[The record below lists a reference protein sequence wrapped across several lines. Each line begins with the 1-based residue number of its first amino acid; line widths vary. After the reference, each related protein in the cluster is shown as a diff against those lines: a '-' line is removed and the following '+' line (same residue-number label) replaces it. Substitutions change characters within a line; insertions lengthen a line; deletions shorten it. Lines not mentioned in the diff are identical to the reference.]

1 MALVLPVM
9 VRGINNLSD
18 ARYCAGM
25 GADCLT
31 FRLDPSWPDHLTPD
45 AVRELSGWVSGVQL
59 IGEFDGLPIEEINTL
74 AQACGLHAVLLHHRR
89 SPEELAGLTVP
100 ALKLIRWIP
109 DMLPE
114 DVDLRFREQA
124 PHYLG
129 FVMATPPAQLP
140 NSAELLRLTEQAR
153 TYPVWLGAGYA
164 PTDIRRFVETV
175 RPAGIVLEGGHEIKP
190 GLRDFEEMEAVF
202 EALEID

>member
-1 MALVLPVM
+1 MALIVPVM

-31 FRLDPSWPDHLTPD
+31 FRLDPSWADHLTPE
-45 AVRELSGWVSGVQL
+45 AVQELGGWVSGVQL
-59 IGEFDGLPIEEINTL
+59 IGEFDALPVAEINSL
-74 AQACGLHAVLLHHRR
+74 ARTCGLHAVLLHRR
-89 SPEELAGLTVP
+89 RPAQELAELEVP
-100 ALKLIRWIP
+100 AYKLINWIP

-114 DVDLRFREQA
+114 DVELRFREQQA
-124 PHYLG
+124 SYAG
-129 FVMATPPAQLP
+129 FVLAAAPSPLP
-140 NSAELLRLTEQAR
+140 NTTQLTRLTEQAR
-153 TYPVWLGAGYA
+153 RYALWLGEGFA
-164 PTDIRRFVETV
+164 PTDIRNFVETV

-202 EALEID
+202 EALEEE

>member
-1 MALVLPVM
+1 MALIIPVM

-59 IGEFDGLPIEEINTL
+59 MGEFDGLPIEEINAL
-74 AQACGLHAVLLHHRR
+74 AQACGLHAVLLHQRR
-89 SPEELAGLTVP
+89 PAEELARLTVP
-100 ALKLIRWIP
+100 ALKLMRWIP

-124 PHYLG
+124 SLYQG
-129 FVMATPPAQLP
+129 FVLAAAPAQLP
-140 NSAELLRLTEQAR
+140 NSAELTRLTEQAR
-153 TYPVWLGAGYA
+153 TYPIWLGAGYA
-164 PTDIRRFVETV
+164 PTTIRNFAESV
-175 RPAGIVLEGGHEIKP
+175 RPAGIVLDGGDEIKP

-202 EALEID
+202 EALELD